1 MNQEKIEKIEK
12 QDKQL
17 SNAVSEYCKTLDNFV
32 DQGFNHDRISS
43 GLTGFYYLEYEKV

>member
-1 MNQEKIEKIEK
+1 MTYREKSEKIET
-12 QDKQL
+12 QL

-43 GLTGFYYLEYEKV
+43 GLSGFYCLAYEKV